1 MISIIIPTYN
11 EAENIE
17 GLIKFLKANS
27 SQDQIE
33 IIISDGGSDDETIKI
48 AKAAGAN
55 TVLSPNKG
63 RAAQMNYGASLAKG
77 NVLYF
82 IHADCFPAVTF
93 VNDIEKALEKG
104 FQSGRYQTKFDNNS
118 WLLKFNAFFTRFD
131 WLMCYGGD
139 QTFFI
144 EASLFKILNGF
155 DESMRI
161 MEDYDLTK
169 RAKKMGPYKIMSGY
183 ALVSARKYETNS
195 WYKVQKANYSIVQ
208 MYKKDASQ
216 HEMATAYKR
225 MLDYR

>member
-17 GLIKFLKANS
+17 GLIKFLKGNS
-27 SQDQIE
+27 KQDQIE
-33 IIISDGGSDDETIKI
+33 IIVSDGGSDDDTLKI

-55 TVLSPNKG
+55 AVLSPNKG

-77 NVLYF
+77 NILYF
-82 IHADCFPAVTF
+82 IHADCFPAVNF
-93 VNDIEKALEKG
+93 VNDIEKSLEKG

-144 EASLFKILNGF
+144 EASFFKILNGF
-155 DESMRI
+155 NESMRI
-161 MEDYDLTK
+161 MEDYDLTI
-169 RAKKMGPYKIMSGY
+169 RAKALGPYSIMPGY

-216 HEMATAYKR
+216 NDMATAYKK